1 MANNKSV
8 SMKTENHDTINHYFH
23 SDPQVEN
30 SEAYE
35 DLTVTLNDKGLDDTE
50 TFEDG
55 SSYVESHTWLPDGTE
70 VVITL
75 GVCED
80 GTGEHA
86 SYIIEVGEVVGPGA
100 INEWDKAYTADELP
114 DMWVDFEADLEKVI
128 SEHSANESKKSEGL
142 PPKRLGSKRQYR
154 SRADLINKMKQ
165 LGAVEITTSKQ
176 FNDIKNSQWLHTAGY
191 ALDTN
196 GNLVAQS
203 YYGDKDGK
211 WYYTSTRNFDSDYL
225 PESKQHENRT
235 KEEEVTNIFKG
246 MKEWADRWSNSDKD
260 RKSIADNLDLEAVQ
274 ENMSDIVEILDG
286 KFEWDGYGF
295 KFPVAFDYSEE
306 DDGARDAADAD
317 QWNTCYDACA
327 EIAELIGIPD
337 DGNTIGAMNEYF
349 WEEVEQTWSSNE
361 SKSAES
367 KQSNAFISDW
377 QDKVVKGLE
386 AVKDDYGFDIEYDE
400 IKDSHRGT
408 DAAYTIFV
416 KRNELSQ
423 QLGTVGTNYFHTY
436 TDDDFD
442 RSVPYYAKDYTPEEA
457 VNKLLSV
464 VKGYCARNDWTRK
477 AESKKSESLSLKQKE
492 LKDMVRYGEAE
503 DITTISDAEAKELR
517 KKGIE
522 LVGVSRGTYGMN
534 GALLRDNE
542 GKKYAITAR
551 SSNLFYF
558 V

>member
-1 MANNKSV
+1 MANNKGA
-8 SMKTENHDTINHYFH
+8 SMKTENHDTINNYFY
-23 SDPQVEN
+23 SDPEVEN

-35 DLTVTLNDKGLDDTE
+35 DLTVTLNGKGLDDTE

-55 SSYVESHTWLPDGTE
+55 SSYVECHTWLPDDTE

-80 GTGEHA
+80 GTGKHA
-86 SYIIEVGEVVGPGA
+86 SYLIEVGKLVGPGA

-114 DMWVDFEADLEKVI
+114 DMWVDFEDDLDKVI

-246 MKEWADRWSNSDKD
+246 MKEWADQWSNSDKD
-260 RKSIADNLDLEAVQ
+260 RKTLADNLDLEAVQ

-295 KFPVAFDYSEE
+295 KFPVVGDYEN
-306 DDGARDAADAD
+306 DTDRDEATANHWD
-317 QWNTCYDACA
+317 TCAVACD

-337 DGNTIGAMNEYF
+337 EGHVIGEMNTYF
-349 WEEVEQTWSSNE
+349 WEEIEEVWGGDE
-361 SKSAES
+361 SK
-367 KQSNAFISDW
+367 
-377 QDKVVKGLE
+377 
-386 AVKDDYGFDIEYDE
+386 
-400 IKDSHRGT
+400 
-408 DAAYTIFV
+408 
-416 KRNELSQ
+416 
-423 QLGTVGTNYFHTY
+423 
-436 TDDDFD
+436 
-442 RSVPYYAKDYTPEEA
+442 P
-457 VNKLLSV
+457 
-464 VKGYCARNDWTRK
+464 

-492 LKDMVRYGEAE
+492 LKDMARYGEAE

-522 LVGVSRGTYGMN
+522 LVGVSRGVYGMN

-542 GKKYAITAR
+542 GKKYVITAR

>member
-1 MANNKSV
+1 MLKIKTSEDASYRGATIAKVKRAMDSAMKKAGFSFVRENGFGERRFQKNGREVAYVLQGQSGDPSHIDRIVVTKFNPMERSGFDAFGQEGSAVEKAVAWFDGASESLNKGNA
-8 SMKTENHDTINHYFH
+8 MKAENHDTNNHYFH

-35 DLTVTLNDKGLDDTE
+35 DLTVTLNGKGLDDTE

-55 SSYVESHTWLPDGTE
+55 SSYVECHTWLPDDTE

-80 GTGEHA
+80 GTGKHA
-86 SYIIEVGEVVGPGA
+86 SYLIEVGKLVGPGA

-114 DMWVDFEADLEKVI
+114 DMWVDFEDDLEKVI

-211 WYYTSTRNFDSDYL
+211 WYYTSTRNFDGDYL
-225 PESKQHENRT
+225 PESKQHEGVTDDAEKVFNAVA
-235 KEEEVTNIFKG
+235 EECGV
-246 MKEWADRWSNSDKD
+246 ADRVEVSSNNGKVYFTLLLNLNDLDKYVFEYD
-260 RKSIADNLDLEAVQ
+260 TDTHYLRCLQQATGDTSTGSRKKFDDLEDVAAWLKSNVNALLELEKEAV
-274 ENMSDIVEILDG
+274 ELDG
-286 KFEWDGYGF
+286 
-295 KFPVAFDYSEE
+295 S
-306 DDGARDAADAD
+306 
-317 QWNTCYDACA
+317 T
-327 EIAELIGIPD
+327 
-337 DGNTIGAMNEYF
+337 
-349 WEEVEQTWSSNE
+349 
-361 SKSAES
+361 
-367 KQSNAFISDW
+367 
-377 QDKVVKGLE
+377 
-386 AVKDDYGFDIEYDE
+386 
-400 IKDSHRGT
+400 
-408 DAAYTIFV
+408 
-416 KRNELSQ
+416 
-423 QLGTVGTNYFHTY
+423 
-436 TDDDFD
+436 
-442 RSVPYYAKDYTPEEA
+442 
-457 VNKLLSV
+457 
-464 VKGYCARNDWTRK
+464 
-477 AESKKSESLSLKQKE
+477 ESKKSESLSLKQKE

-522 LVGVSRGTYGMN
+522 LVGVSRGVYGMN

-542 GKKYAITAR
+542 GKKYVITAR

>member
-1 MANNKSV
+1 MSNKKFKIAVKES
-8 SMKTENHDTINHYFH
+8 KK
-23 SDPQVEN
+23 
-30 SEAYE
+30 SEAAESEFIQDFRSYMDTMDGEPYSEDDLIGWGWEWVSEKEEYPNGTKTCVTTYTMTDNDVKYKLAVRWNSFMETIDGYE
-35 DLTVTLNDKGLDDTE
+35 LTQ
-50 TFEDG
+50 
-55 SSYVESHTWLPDGTE
+55 ESE
-70 VVITL
+70 
-75 GVCED
+75 
-80 GTGEHA
+80 
-86 SYIIEVGEVVGPGA
+86 S
-100 INEWDKAYTADELP
+100 
-114 DMWVDFEADLEKVI
+114 
-128 SEHSANESKKSEGL
+128 ESKKSEGL

-211 WYYTSTRNFDSDYL
+211 WYYTSTRNFDGDYL

-260 RKSIADNLDLEAVQ
+260 RKTIADNLDLEAVQ
-274 ENMSDIVEILDG
+274 ENMSDIVEILDNN
-286 KFEWDGYGF
+286 FEWDGYGF
-295 KFPVAFDYSEE
+295 KFVVVGDYE
-306 DDGARDAADAD
+306 DDATRDEADAN
-317 QWNTCYDACA
+317 QWDRCYGVCE
-327 EIAELIGIPD
+327 EIADLIGIPD
-337 DGNTIGAMNEYF
+337 EGHSIGEMNIYF
-349 WEEVEQTWSSNE
+349 WEEIEADWRDDE
-361 SKSAES
+361 
-367 KQSNAFISDW
+367 SNA
-377 QDKVVKGLE
+377 
-386 AVKDDYGFDIEYDE
+386 
-400 IKDSHRGT
+400 
-408 DAAYTIFV
+408 
-416 KRNELSQ
+416 
-423 QLGTVGTNYFHTY
+423 
-436 TDDDFD
+436 
-442 RSVPYYAKDYTPEEA
+442 
-457 VNKLLSV
+457 
-464 VKGYCARNDWTRK
+464 

-517 KKGIE
+517 KKGVE

-534 GALLRDNE
+534 GALLRDND